1 MKTSAVSMGQRY
13 AKHQMQSGVR
23 LYHQRHHH
31 RAISKWRRALRRLQS
46 AEDRFV
52 TLGYIAQ
59 AYCDSA
65 DYESMLHYS
74 LQQMEL
80 ANARHDNYMKSE
92 AFLNL
97 SKAYERLADFSKA
110 ISYGKA
116 SLQHPSI
123 DPRTPGYAHLAIAL
137 AQMGFSQFQT
147 SLEAF
152 EKAMNVANETGDK
165 LLELQICVGLGAL
178 FTLLR

>member
-1 MKTSAVSMGQRY
+1 MGIQDSPMGQRY

-31 RAISKWRRALRRLQS
+31 RAIHKWRQALRRLTS
-46 AEDRFV
+46 SEDRFI
-52 TLGYIAQ
+52 TLGFIAQ

-74 LQQMEL
+74 LKQMEL
-80 ANARHDNYMKSE
+80 ANAKQDNYMKSE

-97 SKAYERLADFSKA
+97 SKAYERLCDFSKA

-116 SLQHPSI
+116 SLQHPCI
-123 DPRTPGYAHLAIAL
+123 DPRTPGYAHLGNLSFCYI
-137 AQMGFSQFQT
+137 G
-147 SLEAF
+147 SL
-152 EKAMNVANETGDK
+152 
-165 LLELQICVGLGAL
+165 
-178 FTLLR
+178 